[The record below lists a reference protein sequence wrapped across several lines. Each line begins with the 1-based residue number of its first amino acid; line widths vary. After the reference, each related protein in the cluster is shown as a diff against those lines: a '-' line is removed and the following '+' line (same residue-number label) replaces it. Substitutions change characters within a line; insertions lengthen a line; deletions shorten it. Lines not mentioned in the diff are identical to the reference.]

1 MKFSTRAIHA
11 GEEPNFKE
19 GGCGDVVIPIHLAS
33 TFARKEIDKPT
44 NGYEYSRTQN
54 PTRLALETRLA
65 ALESSKYGLA
75 FSSGLAAEA
84 TLLLSLLQKGDHVVA
99 FDDLYSGTKRLLN
112 QSLSNFGISVT
123 YVDATDPKNVENAL
137 LNNTKLIWLETPTNP
152 LMKLC
157 DIQKISHIAKE
168 SNALLVVDNT
178 FMSPYFQNPLELG
191 ADIALHSTTKYIGG
205 HSDVVGGAIMLSNKR
220 LYSKILFN
228 QNAIGAIPSPFDCF
242 LVMRGIKT
250 LAVRMERH
258 NYNALKIAKYL
269 EKHSRIEKVNYP
281 GLKSHP
287 YHELANRQQ
296 SGFGGMLSFEIKGDM
311 NDVKAFLQRT
321 KIFALAESL
330 GGVESLI
337 EHPWLM
343 THSSLPQKARE
354 NCGITKNLVR
364 VSVGIEDVT
373 DLICDLDQ
381 ALEE

>member
-1 MKFSTRAIHA
+1 M
-11 GEEPNFKE
+11 
-19 GGCGDVVIPIHLAS
+19 
-33 TFARKEIDKPT
+33 
-44 NGYEYSRTQN
+44 Y
-54 PTRLALETRLA
+54 
-65 ALESSKYGLA
+65 
-75 FSSGLAAEA
+75 
-84 TLLLSLLQKGDHVVA
+84 
-99 FDDLYSGTKRLLN
+99 KR
-112 QSLSNFGISVT
+112 Q
-123 YVDATDPKNVENAL
+123 
-137 LNNTKLIWLETPTNP
+137 
-152 LMKLC
+152 
-157 DIQKISHIAKE
+157 
-168 SNALLVVDNT
+168 
-178 FMSPYFQNPLELG
+178 
-191 ADIALHSTTKYIGG
+191 
-205 HSDVVGGAIMLSNKR
+205 
-220 LYSKILFN
+220 
-228 QNAIGAIPSPFDCF
+228 
-242 LVMRGIKT
+242 
-250 LAVRMERH
+250 
-258 NYNALKIAKYL
+258 
-269 EKHSRIEKVNYP
+269 